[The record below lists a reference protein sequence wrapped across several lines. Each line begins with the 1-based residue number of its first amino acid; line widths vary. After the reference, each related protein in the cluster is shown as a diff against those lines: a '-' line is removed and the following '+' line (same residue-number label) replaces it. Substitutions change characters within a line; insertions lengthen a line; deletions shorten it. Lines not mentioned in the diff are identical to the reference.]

1 MKYEKICIFFLIKFD
16 FFKTLIYLLYVIFNL
31 MMGDLEFTVSYNPLA
46 WSITFG
52 NVDKQPCMDN
62 SNPLLCNNGIRDSI
76 GDS

>member
-1 MKYEKICIFFLIKFD
+1 
-16 FFKTLIYLLYVIFNL
+16 